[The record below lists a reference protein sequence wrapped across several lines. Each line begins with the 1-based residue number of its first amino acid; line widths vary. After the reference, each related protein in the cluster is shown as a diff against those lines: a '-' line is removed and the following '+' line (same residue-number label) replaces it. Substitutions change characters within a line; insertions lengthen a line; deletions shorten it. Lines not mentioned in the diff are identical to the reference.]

1 MNNDTQIKIL
11 QLQLKTVG
19 HAMLTVSGDSMLPVL
34 SDGDVV
40 TLKKEDQYKL
50 GDILVYP
57 YKEGMLL
64 IHRLLLIDNCRYY
77 CKGDNSL
84 RLEDVDISER

>member
-40 TLKKEDQYKL
+40 TLKKEDQKK
-50 GDILVYP
+50 P
-57 YKEGMLL
+57 RR
-64 IHRLLLIDNCRYY
+64 HTR
-77 CKGDNSL
+77 
-84 RLEDVDISER
+84 ISI